1 MPASL
6 VQRIGGRGL
15 AFAPRNGYPCRVA
28 SDEAHGSACSGAV
41 LRGREFARIGQD
53 STHLRIHHPHL
64 EGVRDMAAV
73 CDVCA
78 KGPGFGKSVSH
89 SHRRTNRRW
98 NPNIQ
103 TVRAE
108 VAPGNTRKLNVC
120 TSCLK
125 AGKVARA

>member
-1 MPASL
+1 MWINA
-6 VQRIGGRGL
+6 GRATLAGL
-15 AFAPRNGYPCRVA
+15 PGAIEFGLRSPGLPGRQE
-28 SDEAHGSACSGAV
+28 DIDLGSAIVPVAGPSEDMK
-41 LRGREFARIGQD
+41 EFA
-53 STHLRIHHPHL
+53 T
-64 EGVRDMAAV
+64 MAAV

-103 TVRAE
+103 TVRAQ
-108 VAPGNTRKLNVC
+108 VAPGNTRRMNVC

-125 AGKVARA
+125 AGKVVRG